1 MRSCLFFGGFWESC
15 GECLWINSN
24 RATGWDGRAEARVCC
39 GKALPENRKRKGRK
53 RGMDIEREGEGG
65 EILLRETRRKMK
77 GRHNKEEERMKLHL
91 R

>member
-1 MRSCLFFGGFWESC
+1 
-15 GECLWINSN
+15 
-24 RATGWDGRAEARVCC
+24 
-39 GKALPENRKRKGRK
+39 
-53 RGMDIEREGEGG
+53 MDIEREGEGG